1 MNVLITGLTGL
12 VGSHLADYLLTIPGV
27 RVFGFKRWRSDPA
40 TIRHL
45 AGRITVIE
53 GDVEDRSSVER
64 AVAIS
69 QPERIFHLAAQSYPS
84 ESWDAPV
91 HTFNANVIG
100 TINVLETVRHRS
112 PKTAVHVAGSS
123 AEYGFIRPE
132 DCPIAET
139 MPLKPLSPYGVSK
152 VAQELLAY
160 QYHQNFGL
168 RTFIT
173 RSFNHIGPRQG
184 ERTAVQTF
192 CKQVAEIEA
201 GLRPPVVQVGN
212 LTPRRDFSDVLDV
225 CRALWLLVERGTPG
239 ETYNLCSGQAP
250 VIGEVL
256 DLVLSKARVTVRV
269 EEDPA
274 RLRPSDE
281 PILLGDNSRLRRDTG
296 WAPEVPLSDS
306 LDRIL
311 AYWRS
316 RLAEEAAAASLAH

>member
-1 MNVLITGLTGL
+1 M
-12 VGSHLADYLLTIPGV
+12 
-27 RVFGFKRWRSDPA
+27 
-40 TIRHL
+40 
-45 AGRITVIE
+45 
-53 GDVEDRSSVER
+53 
-64 AVAIS
+64 
-69 QPERIFHLAAQSYPS
+69 
-84 ESWDAPV
+84 
-91 HTFNANVIG
+91 
-100 TINVLETVRHRS
+100 
-112 PKTAVHVAGSS
+112 
-123 AEYGFIRPE
+123 
-132 DCPIAET
+132 
-139 MPLKPLSPYGVSK
+139 
-152 VAQELLAY
+152 
-160 QYHQNFGL
+160 
-168 RTFIT
+168 
-173 RSFNHIGPRQG
+173 
-184 ERTAVQTF
+184 QTF

-239 ETYNLCSGQAP
+239 ETYNLCSGRAP